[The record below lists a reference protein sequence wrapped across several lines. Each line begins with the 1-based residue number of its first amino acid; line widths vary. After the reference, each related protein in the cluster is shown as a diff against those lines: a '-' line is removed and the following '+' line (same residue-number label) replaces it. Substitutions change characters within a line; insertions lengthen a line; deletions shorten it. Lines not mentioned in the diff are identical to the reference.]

1 MISTIRPNAATMA
14 GILPILPFRTATTAA
29 NTTAGIRTSQ

>member
-14 GILPILPFRTATTAA
+14 GTLPILPFRTAMAA
-29 NTTAGIRTSQ
+29 AHTTAGIRTSQ